1 MFWLA
6 ATFLTVQVVSRC
18 IYPSSSHLRRSSMQR
33 WLRNASCMGSRRATC
48 AAVLSTFHSTRLIS
62 LRLQAKLESSEV
74 LSAGEASHAVL
85 PQCADAEVLA
95 SWLWTC
101 CCLTCEGW
109 RQCLRCSY
117 TITWDC
123 ARWGEWACLGWDN
136 DAGHVAFKPFTVS
149 VDISALPFAFCRCR
163 GAATWRKV
171 DRCEWYD
178 SNVFKC

>member
-1 MFWLA
+1 MHPAWGAGNRDLCCCAFHIPQHKTYFA
-6 ATFLTVQVVSRC
+6 
-18 IYPSSSHLRRSSMQR
+18 SSNFVYRRSWRVQR
-33 WLRNASCMGSRRATC
+33 CFQPERPHLC
-48 AAVLSTFHSTRLIS
+48 
-62 LRLQAKLESSEV
+62 
-74 LSAGEASHAVL
+74 VL

-123 ARWGEWACLGWDN
+123 ARWGGWACHGWDN

-149 VDISALPFAFCRCR
+149 VDISALPFVFCRCR